1 VPARDALGRSSFQ
14 LQHHANI
21 LIEFQPKDA
30 PPGLVQQ
37 FGADIDLA
45 DFRSVKTRLQLDMPN
60 DAVRLQHDVIAA
72 PAGLAFQHLDI
83 APAVPPHEGEQLS
96 EKDMAQ
102 RLLEQAG
109 IQRMGRA
116 FHFGGD

>member
-45 DFRSVKTRLQLDMPN
+45 DFRPAKTRFQLDVPN
-60 DAVRLQHDVIAA
+60 DPIRHQHNIIAA
-72 PAGLAFQHLDI
+72 PVNLTSQHLDI
-83 APAVPPHEGEQLS
+83 ASAVPPHEGEQLS